1 MISKGTVKSKRIME
15 QKEGKC
21 YPKQKK
27 YLQRPFSGDKRE
39 EKLYYEYEKSK
50 RILAWMKQKVE
61 RDSNAR

>member
-1 MISKGTVKSKRIME
+1 ME
-15 QKEGKC
+15 QKEGKW